1 MTINTNT
8 NTLAGFTFPV
18 VDGTDVYQFD
28 EIRCLVDDHADG
40 STFVEGDETDGFTIR
55 VRQQGINPSIG
66 FGWTW
71 DEAWLDAAKE
81 ILNGADGNGYSNGD
95 SWDDLKSAT
104 EYLESLDADDEYR
117 PIFESRI
124 ATLIAAG
131 ATL

>member
-1 MTINTNT
+1 MTMNKT

-28 EIRCLVDDHADG
+28 QIQRLVDDHADG
-40 STFVEGDETDGFTIR
+40 STFVEGDDTDGFFIR

-66 FGWTW
+66 SGWTE
-71 DEAWLDAAKE
+71 DEAWLDAAKK
-81 ILNGADGNGYSNGD
+81 ILSGANGPGYSNHD
-95 SWDDLKSAT
+95 LWDDLESLT
-104 EYLESLDADDEYR
+104 EALNELDADDEYR
-117 PIFESRI
+117 PIFESRV